1 MSINYKNL
9 YIKYLE
15 IKINLAIYRRV
26 ERQSPVQ
33 Q

>member
-9 YIKYLE
+9 YIKYLV
-15 IKINLAIYRRV
+15 IKINLVIYRRV

>member
-9 YIKYLE
+9 CIKYLE
-15 IKINLAIYRRV
+15 FKINLVIYRRV